1 MKKTGTIFG
10 MALMLLVLSTCSNDN
25 IEHAVVQDVSGI
37 DLKVEHYYDY
47 FLLNWSQPKIRT
59 NKGGYA
65 ALLYSVYSY
74 DIYVKGA
81 DDDSF
86 VYLKYAYD
94 GEAFIYSEEIFSVI
108 GYGQDKVVFGIKL
121 KDDQESD
128 FLKISD
134 GYDMADQ
141 PGPTHDDVVITVS
154 ADSNRGTVTGGGT
167 YAYESTVTLT
177 AVPND
182 GYEFDKWND
191 GATVNPREIYASE
204 DLNLVAY
211 FYECDKNLYPA
222 GTLSNGWIVRG
233 QNQYRDLKY
242 SIDIVHSGI
251 VPGDTCDV
259 QLISPCW
266 KNIGKKGDSF
276 DLRIEAKYEGEADE
290 GILRIFPDKVFYN
303 KTPNMQLVDD
313 NNEPAG
319 VHEVA
324 LPNKPDYWIIF
335 GYARNIGPDGAD
347 SIRVNIGFGGVP
359 GTYSLRMVRLDTYD
373 WEKEEDKC
381 VGKYWYREED

>member
-1 MKKTGTIFG
+1 MKRIETIFG
-10 MALMLLVLSTCSNDN
+10 MALMLLVLSTCSNDS
-25 IEHAVVQDVSGI
+25 IEHAVVQDVSSV

-47 FLLNWSQPKIRT
+47 FLLNWPEPTMRT
-59 NKGGYA
+59 NKDGYA
-65 ALLYSVYSY
+65 ALLLSDHLY
-74 DIYVKGA
+74 DIYVKAA
-81 DDDSF
+81 DDESF
-86 VYLKYAYD
+86 VYLKYVYG
-94 GEAFIYSEEIFSVI
+94 GEALIYSKQIISAI
-108 GYGQDKVVFGIKL
+108 GAGHDKVVFGIKL
-121 KDDQESD
+121 KDDIQFMD
-128 FLKISD
+128 FLIISD
-134 GYDMADQ
+134 SYDLGNQ
-141 PGPTHDDVVITVS
+141 PGPAHPDVVITAS
-154 ADSNRGTVTGGGT
+154 ADRNRGTVTGSGT

-191 GATVNPREIYASE
+191 GATINPREIYAFE

-211 FYECDKNLYPA
+211 FYECDKNIYPA

-251 VPGDTCDV
+251 ESGDTCDV

-276 DLRIEAKYEGEADE
+276 NLQIEAKYEGEADE

-303 KTPNMQLVDD
+303 KTPNMQLVE
-313 NNEPAG
+313 NNKPAD
-319 VHEVA
+319 VYEVA
-324 LPNKPDYWIIF
+324 LPNMTDYWIIF
-335 GYARNIGPDGAD
+335 GYVCNIGPDGAD

-359 GTYSLRMVRLDTYD
+359 GTYSFRMVRLDTYD
-373 WEKEEDKC
+373 WDKEKDKC
-381 VGKYWYREED
+381 VGKYWYRED

>member
-1 MKKTGTIFG
+1 MKKIGTIFG
-10 MALMLLVLSTCSNDN
+10 MALMLFVLSTCSNDN

-37 DLKVEHYYDY
+37 DLNVEHYYDY

-134 GYDMADQ
+134 SYDMTDQ

-222 GTLSNGWIVRG
+222 GTLSNGWIVCG

-251 VPGDTCDV
+251 EPGDTCDV

-266 KNIGKKGDSF
+266 KNIGKEGDSF
-276 DLRIEAKYEGEADE
+276 NLGIEAKYEGEADE

-313 NNEPAG
+313 NNEPAD
-319 VHEVA
+319 VYEVA
-324 LPNKPDYWIIF
+324 LPNKSDYWIIF
-335 GYARNIGPDGAD
+335 GYARNIGPDGID